1 MKKIVVTGTSGFVGK
16 RFVEYNKNKYFI
28 DSLPLRNINFDSVTF
43 KGVDAIV
50 HLAGKA
56 HQMEPIDDQVYF
68 DVNYGLT
75 KSLLDKAILD
85 GVAHFIYI
93 SSTKVY
99 GDEINSVLNENS
111 NCNPTDAYGQSK
123 FKAEQYLQSLA
134 SKINITIIRPP
145 LIYGPEVKGNLIQL
159 LQLCQKNIPLPFGNT
174 QNARSMVFVD
184 NLVALINT
192 IIDQQ
197 STGIFIAGDRN
208 TVSTDKLVSLI
219 RLNLGKKKML
229 ITIPSILR
237 KVIKQLK
244 PRLYIRL
251 YGSFVVDNTNTNNK
265 INFVPPYT
273 TEYGIEKMVN
283 WFKNNNNKIKS

>member
-1 MKKIVVTGTSGFVGK
+1 MKKIVVTGISGFVGK
-16 RFVEYNKNKYFI
+16 RFNEYNNNKYI
-28 DSLPLRNINFDSVTF
+28 IKSLPLRNINFDDVTF

-56 HQMEPIDDQVYF
+56 HQMEPIDDQIYF

-75 KSLLDKAILD
+75 KALVDKAILD
-85 GVAHFIYI
+85 GVPQLIYI

-99 GDEINSVLNENS
+99 GDDIHSVLNENS
-111 NCNPTDAYGQSK
+111 DCNPTDAYGESK
-123 FKAEQYLQSLA
+123 LKAEQYLQTLSTR
-134 SKINITIIRPP
+134 INISIVRPP
-145 LIYGPEVKGNLIQL
+145 LVYGPEVKGNLIQL
-159 LQLCQKNIPLPFGNT
+159 LQLCKRKIPLPFGNT

-197 STGIFIAGDRN
+197 SSGIFIAGDRN
-208 TVSTDKLVSLI
+208 TLSTDRLVSLI
-219 RLNLGKKKML
+219 RLNLGMKNWL
-229 ITIPSILR
+229 ITIPYFLR
-237 KVIKQLK
+237 NLIKQLK

-265 INFVPPYT
+265 LNFVPPYT
-273 TEYGIEKMVN
+273 TEFGIEQMVK
-283 WFKNNNNKIKS
+283 WFKNNTKK